1 MPIPVPMM
9 RASEIIAEVGNVCS
23 AQLPALQQ
31 TQVFRSALVDYL
43 IVLTIFFSI
52 LGVTSSS
59 TFAWFL
65 SSAFSQSAD

>member
-1 MPIPVPMM
+1 MPIPVPVM

-52 LGVTSSS
+52 LGVNSSSISARVLSS
-59 TFAWFL
+59 TF
-65 SSAFSQSAD
+65 